1 MQEARSRPLTDRQVQ
16 ALSQTAVVGGVPGLE
31 CVISPAGTKSWRLLY
46 RLAGDTSSR
55 RRSIGLGRYP
65 VVGLSEARERARE
78 ALRLASNG
86 IDPRHDREEKARR
99 RNLTFEEAAAEYLE
113 WSRLNNGAATARDKQ
128 SVFENHVPKKLLGLS
143 LVVISR
149 RDIAA
154 IIDKL
159 SSHPAR
165 RRTVYAYLRHFFQWA
180 AERELIEMNPCL
192 ALRPPKMVHARERVM
207 TDDEIRKLWQA
218 ISLLA
223 TICRLQLLTAQRTG
237 SVAAM
242 RWRDIDF
249 ETATWSIPAESMKS
263 ARAHTVPL
271 SGAAIEILSTLPRMA
286 GPYVFGVRSNGE
298 KPFNGRSP
306 GMRRMREVGDAS
318 DWRPH
323 DLRRTAVTLAQRGGA
338 SIDEIRALTQHKV
351 PGVIGVY
358 ARHGYDIEKW
368 RVAETISNQVSEII
382 ARDMRQLAAG

>member
-1 MQEARSRPLTDRQVQ
+1 MREARSKPLTDRQVQ
-16 ALSQTAVVGGVPGLE
+16 ALSQTSVIGGVPGLE
-31 CVISPAGTKSWRLLY
+31 CVVSTAGTKSWRLLY

-86 IDPRHDREEKARR
+86 IDPRQDREEKARR
-99 RNLTFEEAAAEYLE
+99 RNLTFEDAVAEYLE

-128 SVFENHVPKKLLGLS
+128 SVFENHIPKKLLGLS

-154 IIDKL
+154 IVDKL
-159 SSHPAR
+159 GSHPAR
-165 RRTVYAYLRHFFQWA
+165 RRTVYAYVRHFFQWA
-180 AERELIEMNPCL
+180 TERELIEMNPCL

-207 TDDEIRKLWQA
+207 TDDEIRTLWQA
-218 ISLLA
+218 SSILA

-237 SVAAM
+237 SVASM
-242 RWRDIDF
+242 RWCDVDF
-249 ETATWSIPAESMKS
+249 DNAIWSIPASSMKS
-263 ARAHTVPL
+263 ARPHSVPL
-271 SGAAIEILSTLPRMA
+271 SSPTLEILAALPRMT
-286 GPYVFGVRSNGE
+286 GPYVFGIRSNGE
-298 KPFNGRSP
+298 KPFNGRSK
-306 GMRRMREVGDAS
+306 GMRRMREAGDAS
-318 DWRPH
+318 DWRLH

-351 PGVIGVY
+351 PGIIGVY
-358 ARHGYDIEKW
+358 ARHGYEMEKR
-368 RVAETISNQVSEII
+368 RVAEIVAAQVGQIVDF
-382 ARDMRQLAAG
+382 RRG